1 MAFLLLWQVEA
12 SDTHGRRPSTKEG
25 SSWGHSERRISLA
38 ASLSFLDSISA
49 VNVDESDDDFF
60 SKRDVPAS
68 NTDQFTQYLEQN
80 MDEEKRT
87 NIESYL
93 KATPEDEK
101 ERFLLDYIK
110 NMRWKDEGD
119 DFDFVYP
126 WGFRSIYRN
135 GNEPGEEKTKEDL
148 EEDIKDIDQQD
159 RYEYLFNTRFEQDSL
174 VTYPRY
180 SLSFLFM

>member
-87 NIESYL
+87 NVESYL

-101 ERFLLDYIK
+101 ERLEVIRKENEAVKDLIENFNNPFLLKYIK
-110 NMRWKDEGD
+110 QYWEDYDSVQSNEAIG
-119 DFDFVYP
+119 
-126 WGFRSIYRN
+126 RSF
-135 GNEPGEEKTKEDL
+135 
-148 EEDIKDIDQQD
+148 QQLTE
-159 RYEYLFNTRFEQDSL
+159 RELNQLQQESSCH
-174 VTYPRY
+174 VC
-180 SLSFLFM
+180 

>member
-1 MAFLLLWQVEA
+1 
-12 SDTHGRRPSTKEG
+12 
-25 SSWGHSERRISLA
+25 
-38 ASLSFLDSISA
+38 
-49 VNVDESDDDFF
+49 
-60 SKRDVPAS
+60 
-68 NTDQFTQYLEQN
+68 
-80 MDEEKRT
+80 
-87 NIESYL
+87 
-93 KATPEDEK
+93 
-101 ERFLLDYIK
+101 
-110 NMRWKDEGD
+110 MRWKDEGD

-180 SLSFLFM
+180 SLSFLFI